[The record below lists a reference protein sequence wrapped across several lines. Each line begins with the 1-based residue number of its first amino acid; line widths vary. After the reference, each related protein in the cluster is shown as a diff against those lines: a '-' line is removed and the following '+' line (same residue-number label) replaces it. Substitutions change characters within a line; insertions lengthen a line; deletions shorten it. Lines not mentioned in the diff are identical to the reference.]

1 VALLLTPL
9 DEPVDAWV
17 AAFDRELP
25 DLQLRCW
32 PDIGNR
38 GVIELAVIGTLPHG
52 ELARLPCLRLIAS
65 IFAGQDLLLSDPMLP
80 AGVPIVRT
88 GDPEGDP
95 MMTEFVLLHVLR
107 HHRNMPAYA
116 RAQTARHWGRLPQA
130 RACERRVGIMG
141 LGPIGLGAA
150 LTVKAA
156 GFDVAGWTR
165 RPRNIPNIATF
176 HGADQLERFLKR
188 TDILV
193 NLLPLTRETEN
204 VLDHRALSCLPR
216 GASVINLGRGQHV
229 VDEDLLDLVDAKHIA
244 AATLDA
250 FRTEPLPV
258 EHPFW
263 THPAITITPHAAR
276 RLDVDGIARRV
287 ALQWHRL
294 NADQPLEGLV
304 DRAAGY

>member
-1 VALLLTPL
+1 
-9 DEPVDAWV
+9 
-17 AAFDRELP
+17 
-25 DLQLRCW
+25 
-32 PDIGNR
+32 
-38 GVIELAVIGTLPHG
+38 
-52 ELARLPCLRLIAS
+52 
-65 IFAGQDLLLSDPMLP
+65 
-80 AGVPIVRT
+80 
-88 GDPEGDP
+88 
-95 MMTEFVLLHVLR
+95 
-107 HHRNMPAYA
+107 
-116 RAQTARHWGRLPQA
+116 
-130 RACERRVGIMG
+130 
-141 LGPIGLGAA
+141 
-150 LTVKAA
+150 
-156 GFDVAGWTR
+156 
-165 RPRNIPNIATF
+165 
-176 HGADQLERFLKR
+176 
-188 TDILV
+188 V